1 MNIANPSK
9 ALLALAAMICVTV
22 LLAVERMPAEA
33 GTGLLGSLLGYIIG
47 NGIGAKQ
54 GVTIDPII
62 GRKSTTKPE

>member
-9 ALLALAAMICVTV
+9 AMLALAAMVCITV
-22 LLAVERMPAEA
+22 LLAVQRIPTEA

-54 GVTIDPII
+54 GTPIEPII
-62 GRKSTTKPE
+62 GRKNKP

>member
-9 ALLALAAMICVTV
+9 AMLALAAMVCITV
-22 LLAVERMPAEA
+22 LLAVQRIPTEA

-54 GVTIDPII
+54 GIAIDPII
-62 GRKSTTKPE
+62 GRKDKP

>member
-9 ALLALAAMICVTV
+9 ALLALSAMICITV
-22 LLAVERMPAEA
+22 LLAVERIPTEA

-54 GVTIDPII
+54 GVPIDPII
-62 GRKSTTKPE
+62 GRRDKS

>member
-9 ALLALAAMICVTV
+9 AMLALAAMVCITI
-22 LLAVERMPAEA
+22 LLAVERIPTEA

-54 GVTIDPII
+54 GVSIDPII
-62 GRKSTTKPE
+62 GRKAKQ